1 MVPSFSDN
9 YDACCPNSGG
19 FFSISSCGVFS
30 ISSGGDFSKSDGVA
44 ATISVDSLLFKTI
57 FEIN

>member
-19 FFSISSCGVFS
+19 VFS
-30 ISSGGDFSKSDGVA
+30 ISSGGDFSKSDGTA
-44 ATISVDSLLFKTI
+44 ATICVDSLLFKTI
-57 FEIN
+57 FEMN